1 MRHGAFGARMTEG
14 RGKTHR
20 IQWNVEKEMDC
31 PDDEMGRESFDGQGI
46 HTLRPL
52 DRFLSLVHPC

>member
-20 IQWNVEKEMDC
+20 ILWNVVKETEY
-31 PDDEMGRESFDGQGI
+31 PGDEMGRE
-46 HTLRPL
+46 
-52 DRFLSLVHPC
+52 